1 MMRKARPS
9 PVFALACLTGLAA
22 LALSTG
28 HARADSLAPPGSD
41 GTGLLAFPPAGGLAR
56 PAAPDGET
64 AEPTFSL
71 AITPAADLPL
81 PVGPETI
88 ARYIETMAI
97 ADSGA
102 VPLEPAPPGALS
114 PAWAFSGRSTADL
127 LADAIDIAN
136 RSRAF
141 GDALTPQA
149 ALLPRVS
156 LGWNDGALSW
166 ALNSGTALVDA
177 DTARQS
183 LSALVAYDL
192 AGGHQLSLAAATARD
207 EALFSDLPNAGADT
221 GWQVGAGANIN
232 LADVAR
238 FSAGVAYGEGPTA
251 DPLGSFGLSG
261 QTLDG
266 EPATQWGASAGLSFD
281 LSDTAGVGLGVLY
294 QQALGD
300 TANLADPATSALTAQ
315 ANLYWQPMTQMRL
328 GWQVMWGEKTYDDAA
343 GDRLSGELRT
353 QFGAWFRF

>member
-1 MMRKARPS
+1 MMRKARLS
-9 PVFALACLTGLAA
+9 PVFALACLLGLASGSGWPDA
-22 LALSTG
+22 
-28 HARADSLAPPGSD
+28 ARADSLSPPGLGD
-41 GTGLLAFPPAGGLAR
+41 GGLLSVAPSAGLAR
-56 PAAPDGET
+56 ASAPDGEDEE
-64 AEPTFSL
+64 ATFSL
-71 AITPAADLPL
+71 AVTPSADLPL

-88 ARYIETMAI
+88 SRYIDAMAI

-127 LADAIDIAN
+127 LADTIDIAN

-141 GDALTPQA
+141 GEALTPQA
-149 ALLPRVS
+149 TLLPRVTLS
-156 LGWNDGALSW
+156 WNDGALSW
-166 ALNSGTALVDA
+166 ALNSGSALVDA
-177 DTARQS
+177 GTARQS

-192 AGGHQLSLAAATARD
+192 AGGHQLSLAAATTRD

-238 FSAGVAYGEGPTA
+238 VNAGVAYGEGPTA
-251 DPLGSFGLSG
+251 DTMGSFGLSG
-261 QTLDG
+261 QTLNG
-266 EPATQWGASAGLSFD
+266 EAARQWGANAGLSFD
-281 LSDTAGVGLGVLY
+281 LSDTTGVSLGVLY
-294 QQALGD
+294 QQALSD

-315 ANLYWQPMTQMRL
+315 ANVYWQPMSQMRL

-343 GDRLSGELRT
+343 GDRSSGELRT
-353 QFGAWFRF
+353 QIGAWFQF